1 MSLAEVRKTIMTEQR
16 NMQMN
21 AEKENESELIEQR
34 ILKMRAEIVEIE
46 KEIVEIRKESERR
59 SAKIKAETEAIR
71 KETEAIRKE
80 SEAIRKESDRR
91 SAEMKAESDAIRKEA
106 DAKWEKNNQ
115 TLAEL
120 NQSFAEL
127 NETNRQYGKQIGGY
141 GNQIGDFTESLAMP
155 SIRRILDQRFNADFQ
170 GDVNYDWKDQDG
182 PLQVDAWGISR
193 NGAKEVYLVEIKRKF
208 KRGHIHQVRQMVKR
222 FRSYYANYSDSPIYP
237 VITAVK
243 ISDIDRRKLWE
254 MGMYVID
261 IADGVFNLATPPA
274 EIGFEPKGGYGMPK
288 GVQRA
293 VPPLNLVWDRESQ
306 QRKVR

>member
-1 MSLAEVRKTIMTEQR
+1 MSLNDIRKTIMTEQR
-16 NMQMN
+16 NMEMN
-21 AEKENESELIEQR
+21 AEKENESERIERR
-34 ILKMRAEIVEIE
+34 ILKMRAEIVAIE
-46 KEIVEIRKESERR
+46 KET
-59 SAKIKAETEAIR
+59 AEIR

-80 SEAIRKESDRR
+80 
-91 SAEMKAESDAIRKEA
+91 AE
-106 DAKWEKNNQ
+106 AKWNKNNQ

-120 NQSFAEL
+120 NQSLAEL
-127 NETNRQYGKQIGGY
+127 NQSLAELHETDKRHGKQIGGY

-170 GDVNYDWKDQDG
+170 GDVNYDWEDQDG

-237 VITAVK
+237 VIAAVK

>member
-1 MSLAEVRKTIMTEQR
+1 ME
-16 NMQMN
+16 MN

-71 KETEAIRKE
+71 KE
-80 SEAIRKESDRR
+80 SEAIRNESDRR
-91 SAEMKAESDAIRKEA
+91 IAETEDRIIAIREESERRSAKMKAKSEAIRKEA

-120 NQSFAEL
+120 NQSLAEL
-127 NETNRQYGKQIGGY
+127 NETNRQY

>member
-1 MSLAEVRKTIMTEQR
+1 
-16 NMQMN
+16 MN

-59 SAKIKAETEAIR
+59 SAETEDRIIAIC
-71 KETEAIRKE
+71 EE
-80 SEAIRKESDRR
+80 SERR
-91 SAEMKAESDAIRKEA
+91 SAKMKAESDAIRNAA
-106 DAKWEKNNQ
+106 DAKWEKTNQ

-120 NQSFAEL
+120 AKTDREHG
-127 NETNRQYGKQIGGY
+127 RQIGGY

-261 IADGVFNLATPPA
+261 IADGAFKLAKPPA
-274 EIGFEPKGGYGMPK
+274 EIKFEPKGGYGMPK